1 MSVPLCFNHL
11 STQTMLIA
19 YPILCVVS
27 GFGSG
32 RLSAS
37 QITEAE
43 ALVKWKNSL
52 TPPLPP
58 SLTSWSLNTIDN
70 LCSWYAITCDN
81 TNTTVTE
88 INLSGSNLNGTL
100 YNLDFSSLPNITSF
114 NLNSNNFSGSIPSA
128 IGNFSKLTFLDLGD
142 NYFGDTLPS
151 ELGQLKELQYLS
163 FYINNLN
170 GIIPY
175 QLMNLP
181 KVLYLDFASNY
192 FISSP
197 NWYQYSCMP
206 SLTHLGLN
214 YNLFT
219 FEFPSFIV
227 ECQNLTY
234 LDISWN
240 YFNGTI
246 PKSMYTNLTKIKTLY
261 LFHNLFSGP
270 IPAEIGSL
278 KEITNLDISQNKFYG
293 PVPVEIGNLKNLTV
307 LYLFENQLSGPIPM
321 EIGKLTSLQ
330 KFDVSNNTLDGEL
343 PETVVQL
350 IALTYFSVLKNNF
363 SGKIPK
369 DFGKFSPSL
378 IDVELSEN
386 NFSAEL
392 PPDLCTSFK
401 LRKLTAYNNSLSG
414 PLPKC
419 LRNCSSLTRVRL
431 EENQFTG
438 NVTEA
443 FGVHPNLSFISLGG
457 NNFFGE
463 LSPKWVECANL
474 TLMDMSRNKLS
485 GKIPPQLSKLSRLQS
500 LSLHSNELTG
510 NIPNELGDISKLY
523 ELNLGSNHFTG
534 EIPKSIGRLGQL
546 RFLDLSYNNISGS
559 IPVELSSCKGL
570 QSLNLSHNKL
580 YEEIPTELGNLA
592 SLQYYLDLSSNSFSG
607 SIPQNL
613 EKLAML
619 MILNVSHNHLSGK
632 IPLSISHMLSLQS
645 VDFSF
650 NNLTGPVPT
659 DGIFQR
665 TTGEAYVGNSGLCGE
680 AKGLTPC
687 SSPEKSGFFGVK
699 KIVLFIIAPFCS
711 VLLIIMIIF
720 GILKFHRKSK
730 EHDEESK
737 STEDYHATVLGRDAR
752 FTFSDILEATK
763 DFNEMYCIG
772 KGGFGS
778 VYKAELPTG
787 EIFAVKRLNIID
799 SDKIPKLELQSF
811 ENEIRTLT
819 GVRHRN
825 IIKLYGFCLWKTQ
838 MFLVYEFVERGS
850 LTKVLY
856 EEESME
862 LSWATRVEIVHGIA
876 HAITYLHSDCS
887 PPIVHRDITLNNI
900 LLDSNFVPHLADFG
914 IAKQLSS
921 NTSYWT
927 SVAGTYGYMAPE
939 LAYAM
944 RVTEKSDVYS
954 FGVVVLEIMMGKHP
968 RDLLTTMSSID
979 SFSSLE
985 NLHEKVLLKDVLD
998 QKLTSPIGHMA
1009 YVVMVIMSIA
1019 FACTHV
1025 APESRPSM
1033 RSVVQ
1038 HISASITKQG
1048 YCTESFDLITISQ
1061 LMGFHN

>member
-1 MSVPLCFNHL
+1 MTTLHKAQTLLFHIFLISFILPLKI
-11 STQTMLIA
+11 T
-19 YPILCVVS
+19 
-27 GFGSG
+27 
-32 RLSAS
+32 AS
-37 QITEAE
+37 RITEAK
-43 ALVKWKNSL
+43 ALAKWKNSL
-52 TPPLPP
+52 TLPLPP
-58 SLTSWSLNTIDN
+58 SLTSWSLNNIDN
-70 LCSWYAITCDN
+70 LCSWHAITCDN

-88 INLSGSNLNGTL
+88 INLSSSNLNGTL
-100 YNLDFSSLPNITSF
+100 YNLDCSSLPNITSF
-114 NLNSNNFSGSIPSA
+114 NLKGNNFSGSIPSA

-175 QLMNLP
+175 QLINLP
-181 KVLYLDFASNY
+181 KVWYLDFASNY
-192 FISSP
+192 FISPP
-197 NWYQYSCMP
+197 NWNQYSCMP

-219 FEFPSFIV
+219 FEIPSFIV

-234 LDISWN
+234 LDLSWN

-246 PKSMYTNLTKIKTLY
+246 PKSMYTNLKKIKTLY

-270 IPAEIGSL
+270 IPVEIESL
-278 KEITNLDISQNKFYG
+278 KEITKLDLSQNKFSG
-293 PVPVEIGNLKNLTV
+293 HVPVEIGNLKNLTV
-307 LYLFENQLSGPIPM
+307 LYLFQNQLSGPIPV
-321 EIGKLTSLQ
+321 EIGNLTSLQ
-330 KFDVSNNTLDGEL
+330 QFDFSNNTLDGEL
-343 PETVVQL
+343 PETIAQL
-350 IALTYFSVLKNNF
+350 IALRYFSVLSNNF
-363 SGKIPK
+363 SGNFPK
-369 DFGKFSPSL
+369 DFGKFSPFL

-386 NFSAEL
+386 NFSGEL

-401 LRKLTAYNNSLSG
+401 LRKLTAYNNNFFG

-419 LRNCSSLTRVRL
+419 LRNCSALTRVRL

-438 NVTEA
+438 NITEA

-457 NNFFGE
+457 NHFFGE

-474 TLMDMSRNKLS
+474 TKMDLSRNKLS
-485 GKIPPQLSKLSRLQS
+485 GEIPPQLSKLSRLQI

-510 NIPNELGDISKLY
+510 NIPNELGDISQLY
-523 ELNLGSNHFTG
+523 ELNLGNNHFTG
-534 EIPKSIGRLGQL
+534 EIPKSIGRLAQL

-559 IPVELSSCKGL
+559 VPVELSNCKGL

-607 SIPQNL
+607 AIPQNL
-613 EKLAML
+613 EKLVML

-659 DGIFQR
+659 DGIFQ
-665 TTGEAYVGNSGLCGE
+665 TTTAEAYVGNSGLCGE
-680 AKGLTPC
+680 AKGLIHC
-687 SSPEKSGFFGVK
+687 SSQHKSGSFGVK
-699 KIVLFIIAPFCS
+699 KIVLVTITPFCS
-711 VLLIIMIIF
+711 VLFIVMIIF
-720 GILKFHRKSK
+720 GILKFHQKSK

-737 STEDYHATVLGRDAR
+737 STEEYKLFHHTVLGRDAR
-752 FTFSDILEATK
+752 FTFSEILEATK

-778 VYKAELPTG
+778 VYQAELPTG
-787 EIFAVKRLNIID
+787 EIFAVKRLNVID
-799 SDKIPKLELQSF
+799 SSEIPKLELQSF
-811 ENEIRTLT
+811 ENEIKTLT

-825 IIKLYGFCLWKTQ
+825 IIKLYGFCLWKKQ
-838 MFLVYEFVERGS
+838 MFLIYEFAERGS

-856 EEESME
+856 EEESLE
-862 LSWATRVEIVHGIA
+862 LSWDTRVEIVHGIA
-876 HAITYLHSDCS
+876 HAISYLHSDCS

-900 LLDSNFVPHLADFG
+900 LLDSNFEPHLADFG
-914 IAKQLSS
+914 IAKELSS
-921 NTSYWT
+921 NTSNWT

-939 LAYAM
+939 LAQTM
-944 RVTEKSDVYS
+944 RVTEKCDVYS

-968 RDLLTTMSSID
+968 KDLLTTMSSIK
-979 SFSSLE
+979 SLSSME
-985 NLHEKVLLKDVLD
+985 NLHAKVLLKDVLD
-998 QKLTSPIGHMA
+998 QKLTSPRDHLA
-1009 YVVMVIMSIA
+1009 YLLMVIMSIA
-1019 FACTHV
+1019 FSCTNV
-1025 APESRPSM
+1025 APESRPTM

-1038 HISASITKQG
+1038 HISASITKQT
-1048 YCTESFDLITISQ
+1048 YCTESFDLVTISQ